1 MIIIVNRQ
9 IIIIIEKSI
18 IVPLLS
24 WLDFSEL
31 FSQDTCLLL
40 HMIDQCY
47 MHMFHKTF
55 IFKKKSTRRLILKS
69 LILLFN
75 LILQKY

>member
-1 MIIIVNRQ
+1 MIIIVNRK
-9 IIIIIEKSI
+9 IIIIIEKSV

-24 WLDFSEL
+24 WPDFSELL

-55 IFKKKSTRRLILKS
+55 IFKKNPHKGL
-69 LILLFN
+69 
-75 LILQKY
+75 Y